1 MDLHFLAFAH
11 FLSGKFEE
19 AVARARDA
27 AASRPELSSAHCV
40 LACSL
45 VRLGRKEEAQRA
57 VLEMQQSMPASGSNN
72 LKQFLERFADAGDRK
87 QISVALGE
95 AGWNEK

>member
-1 MDLHFLAFAH
+1 MSIPGFGPITASAM
-11 FLSGKFEE
+11 
-19 AVARARDA
+19 AATIRDASNA

-57 VLEMQQSMPASGSNN
+57 VLEMQQSLPASGSNN
-72 LKQFLERFADAGDRK
+72 LKQFRFADAGGRK